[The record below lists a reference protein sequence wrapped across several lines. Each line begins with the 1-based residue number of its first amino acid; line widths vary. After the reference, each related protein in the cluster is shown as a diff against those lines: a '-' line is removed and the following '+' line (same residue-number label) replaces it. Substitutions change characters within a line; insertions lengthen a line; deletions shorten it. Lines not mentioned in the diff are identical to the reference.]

1 MRRGLPRAIADAA
14 RDIRTPFARALAR
27 GRAEFGRKD
36 VRTASPRAEY
46 SGKTF
51 KRNAGTA
58 IRMPRSSRVPARIR
72 AASIIQ
78 QRKRLRASVHVIST
92 GNS

>member
-1 MRRGLPRAIADAA
+1 MRRGLPRAIADTAS
-14 RDIRTPFARALAR
+14 DIRTPFARALAC

-51 KRNAGTA
+51 KRNVGTA
-58 IRMPRSSRVPARIR
+58 VRHAAQLPHAGAHPRCINHSADETFARR
-72 AASIIQ
+72 RFA
-78 QRKRLRASVHVIST
+78 
-92 GNS
+92 

>member
-46 SGKTF
+46 SEETF
-51 KRNAGTA
+51 KRNIGVAFRHAAPLPRAGA
-58 IRMPRSSRVPARIR
+58 HPRGVGHSA
-72 AASIIQ
+72 
-78 QRKRLRASVHVIST
+78 
-92 GNS
+92 